1 MTADQFTALIVA
13 LTGLV
18 GALTGIF
25 VQLRQ
30 THGLINSRMTQ
41 LVRETQLAAQLSGQ
55 KEGVEHERA
64 RAEAVIVAEGRT
76 SGPSYR

>member
-1 MTADQFTALIVA
+1 MSPEQFTALIVA

-18 GALTGIF
+18 TALSAIF

-41 LVRETQLAAQLSGQ
+41 LLAETKLAARLGGQ
-55 KEGVEHERA
+55 SEGRDQERA
-64 RAEAVIVAEGRT
+64 TPRAVIVAEGQSDPPIR
-76 SGPSYR
+76 R